1 LVRPPRSATSIAEK
15 AIVWTTDHDLGHGS
29 KPRLI
34 RLVIN
39 RALTFT
45 FTQFIFT
52 RPILS
57 NAMAKTLRILMML
70 HMPWTKN
77 LGAPRVQYEIAEE
90 FRAMGHWV
98 DKFDIHDAFPQNN
111 RVGAFFEK
119 SMFAQKAAAWVKQH
133 GHNYDVIDAHQ
144 ANLPFSKQQLKFSG
158 LLCARSCGLGH
169 FFHAYEQSE
178 RLRQKQ
184 RGERSGT
191 VAGNALRRIS
201 RQLGPNLID
210 YERSFQY
217 ADLINVLNQDELQF
231 VAHNLGWADKAVLF
245 HHGLQESTFNAFEQ
259 QRCPI
264 AQRYQ
269 NQQIIFIGHWGERKG
284 SRDFPDIVKNVV
296 AQKPTAKFLFLG
308 TGSAAEKILPQFD
321 RSVHA
326 NIHVIP
332 TYEQPHLPQ
341 LLADSTLAV
350 FPSYCE
356 GFPWSVL
363 EKLAAGLPVIAYDIP
378 GVRDMLQ
385 HFSQPMMTAPGDVA
399 TLSTQ
404 LIAHLNQPLS
414 SYAQEVE
421 AAIAISA
428 RFRGREIARRL
439 IQVYEERLDRL
450 HCRPSASYQSA
461 S

>member
-1 LVRPPRSATSIAEK
+1 
-15 AIVWTTDHDLGHGS
+15 
-29 KPRLI
+29 
-34 RLVIN
+34 
-39 RALTFT
+39 
-45 FTQFIFT
+45 
-52 RPILS
+52 
-57 NAMAKTLRILMML
+57 MAKTLRILMML

-90 FRAMGHWV
+90 FQAMGHLV
-98 DKFDIHDAFPQNN
+98 AKFDLQDAFPQNN
-111 RVGAFFEK
+111 RVSSFFEK
-119 SMFAQKAAAWVKQH
+119 SMFSQKAAAWVRQY

-144 ANLPFSKQQLKFSG
+144 ANLPFSKQQLKFQG

-169 FFHAYEQSE
+169 FFHTYEQAE
-178 RLRQKQ
+178 KRRQDQ
-184 RGERSGT
+184 RGERAGSL
-191 VAGNALRRIS
+191 AGNALRRIS
-201 RQLGPNLID
+201 RQLGPHLID

-217 ADLINVLNQDELQF
+217 ADLINVLNQDELKF
-231 VAHNLGWADKAVLF
+231 VAHNLGWVDKAVLF

-264 AQRYQ
+264 ATRYH
-269 NQQIIFIGHWGERKG
+269 NQKIIFIGHWSERKG
-284 SRDFPDIVKNVV
+284 SRDFPDIVRTVV

-308 TGSAAEKILPQFD
+308 TGIPADKILPQFHE
-321 RSVHA
+321 SVRA
-326 NIHVIP
+326 NIQVIP

-385 HFSQPMMTAPGDVA
+385 HFSQPMMTATGDVA
-399 TLSTQ
+399 MLSTK
-404 LIAHLNQPLS
+404 LISHLNQPLS
-414 SYAQEVE
+414 SYVEEVE
-421 AAIAISA
+421 AAIQISA
-428 RFRGREIARRL
+428 RFRGREIARSL
-439 IQVYEERLDRL
+439 IQVYEARLDRL
-450 HCRPSASYQSA
+450 HFRQSPSYQSA